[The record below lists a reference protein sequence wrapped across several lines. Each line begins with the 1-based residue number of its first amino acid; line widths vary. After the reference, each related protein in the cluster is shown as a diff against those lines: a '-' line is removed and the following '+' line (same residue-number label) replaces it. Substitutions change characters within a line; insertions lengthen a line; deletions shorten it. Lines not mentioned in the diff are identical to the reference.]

1 VFLALSR
8 KEKEMQSSR
17 KLVALLAVVLAVLAL
32 GPAPAAQAGS
42 AQIHVYP
49 PQAHPYGHSYGEWLI
64 RAVQWWLA
72 TPAPENAV
80 YDHTGAHCA
89 VGQSGPVWYLGGGGK
104 GRGGTETRT
113 CTVPAGKAL
122 FVSPAGWE
130 CSTAQGNGDTLAAL
144 RSCAKGD
151 GDQVTEADV
160 TVDGVHLTNLLTRYR
175 FETPLFTLAY
185 PADDIMGRPGPGTT
199 KSMVD
204 GTLVILAPLAAG
216 RHTLDLRYSFGP
228 PNPMAGEVTYLLTVR
243 RSAA

>member
-1 VFLALSR
+1 ML
-8 KEKEMQSSR
+8 
-17 KLVALLAVVLAVLAL
+17 
-32 GPAPAAQAGS
+32 
-42 AQIHVYP
+42 
-49 PQAHPYGHSYGEWLI
+49 
-64 RAVQWWLA
+64 
-72 TPAPENAV
+72 
-80 YDHTGAHCA
+80 DHTGAYCA

-185 PADDIMGRPGPGTT
+185 PADNFMGVPGPGTT
-199 KSMVD
+199 KAVA
-204 GTLVILAPLAAG
+204 GNIFVILAPLAAG
-216 RHTLDLRYSFGP
+216 RHTVDFRGSFVPPGP
-228 PNPMAGEVTYLLTVR
+228 AGELIYHLTIR
-243 RSAA
+243 R

>member
-89 VGQSGPVWYLGGGGK
+89 VGQSGPVWYLIGNE
-104 GRGGTETRT
+104 GGTDTRT
-113 CTVPAGKAL
+113 CTVPPGKAL
-122 FVSPAGWE
+122 LFAAALLEVSAGGD
-130 CSTAQGNGDTLAAL
+130 CGSTFAAL
-144 RSCAKGD
+144 RSCAKSGMDAVTQD
-151 GDQVTEADV
+151 GV

-175 FETPLFTLAY
+175 FQTPLFTLAY
-185 PADDIMGRPGPGTT
+185 PADDIVGRSGPGTT

-228 PNPMAGEVTYLLTVR
+228 PNPVAGEVTYHLTVR